1 MFPLSARLT
10 LGFSCVAHAYTHLA
24 MLLYATVVLTLEDAF
39 AMSYA
44 DLQWLAVP
52 GFVLFGVASLPAGWL
67 GDRWSTSGMMAV
79 FFLGLGGALILTGFA
94 TSPRGLMIG
103 LALAGTFASIY
114 HPVGVAWLV
123 KNTAS
128 RGRALGFHGVFGS
141 LGTAG
146 AAIAAGGLADTLGW
160 RAAFIVPGLVGLA
173 VGLVFLVALKRGLIV
188 DSETDVKPS
197 TPRGPINFWRVI
209 SLLLISTL
217 CLGLIYQA
225 TSVALPKIFDERL
238 AGVVGSGS
246 LGVGAMV
253 SLVYLMAAGAT
264 VLGGELADR
273 LPLKWVYF
281 AAQLLQLPVLL
292 IGFYAHNFVLVGAA
306 ICMVSLTY
314 AGGPAE
320 NVLFARY
327 TPLAWRSRMF
337 GLKFVASLGVSTLG
351 VALVPTIY
359 DLTGSLDAL
368 FLVMMVFAGVAC
380 LAIWLLPSE
389 RPQPAE
395 ISQPAETPATK
406 PAE

>member
-1 MFPLSARLT
+1 MSSSSARLT

-39 AMSYA
+39 TMSYA

-52 GFVLFGVASLPAGWL
+52 GFVLFGAASLPAGWL

-79 FFLGLGGALILTGFA
+79 FFLGLGGSLVLTGFA
-94 TSPRGLMIG
+94 TSPTGLMIG
-103 LALAGTFASIY
+103 LALAGTFAAIY

-123 KNTAS
+123 KNSVA

-146 AAIAAGGLADTLGW
+146 AAIVAGGLADTLGW

-173 VGLVFLVALKRGLIV
+173 VGLAFLVALRRDLIV
-188 DSETDVKPS
+188 DSETDVKPA
-197 TPRGPINFWRVI
+197 TLHGPINFWRVF
-209 SLLLISTL
+209 SLLLISTT

-238 AGVVGSGS
+238 VDMVGSGS

-253 SLVYLMAAGAT
+253 SLVYLLAAGAT
-264 VLGGELADR
+264 ILGGELSDR
-273 LPLKWVYF
+273 MSPKWIYF
-281 AAQLLQLPVLL
+281 VAQLFQLPVLL
-292 IGFYAHNFVLVGAA
+292 IGFYAQNYVLIGAA
-306 ICMVSLTY
+306 ICTVSLTY

-327 TPLAWRSRMF
+327 TPLAWRSRVF

-351 VALVPTIY
+351 VALVPVIY
-359 DLTGSLDAL
+359 DLTGSLNAL
-368 FLVMMVFAGVAC
+368 FLIMMVIAGVAC
-380 LAIWLLPSE
+380 LVIWLLPSE
-389 RPQPAE
+389 QPQPAE
-395 ISQPAETPATK
+395 IGQPAETPATK